1 MIVNSRSRLD
11 SAAPVIEKERHPL
24 LSDNDINTI
33 LVNGAQISLSKL
45 RRARSFDARLYYYA
59 EIGVYLEVSLSRGAG
74 ILDTTR
80 EQLQRIHTEA
90 THLHMDANKTLN
102 AVG

>member
-1 MIVNSRSRLD
+1 MTVNSRSRLD